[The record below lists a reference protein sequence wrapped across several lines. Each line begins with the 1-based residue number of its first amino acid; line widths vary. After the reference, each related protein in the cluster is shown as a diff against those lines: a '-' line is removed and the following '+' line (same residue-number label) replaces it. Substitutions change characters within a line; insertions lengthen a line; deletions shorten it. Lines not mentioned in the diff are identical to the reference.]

1 MTPSL
6 CAFLTPLHRLIQIIP
21 RAKLTPEEKAWI
33 AAHPVVHTYAD
44 THWRPFEFRKRGKV
58 VGVVPSCLD
67 AISRIGGLRFEYV
80 DNVSWANSYQALMSA
95 KSDMAPGASRSAD
108 ISQYRS
114 GTICQPAVLR
124 RHIGGGHTGT
134 LDSLS
139 SNAIRTLIVRSGR
152 RSSLLQRSQLAPKQ
166 AGRADAAV
174 AASESL
180 LTLLDDVLEY
190 SRLESRNVTLA
201 PESDGTSTHGRSA
214 APT

>member
-67 AISRIGGLRFEYV
+67 AISRISGLRFEYV
-80 DNVSWANSYQALMSA
+80 DNVSRANSYQALMSA
-95 KSDMAPGASRSAD
+95 KNDMAPGASRSAD

-124 RHIGGGHTGT
+124 RHIGGGHIGA
-134 LDSLS
+134 LESLS
-139 SNAIRTLIVRSGR
+139 TLIVRSGR

>member
-58 VGVVPSCLD
+58 VGVVPPCLD

-124 RHIGGGHTGT
+124 RHIGRGHTGT

-152 RSSLLQRSQLAPKQ
+152 RSSCCSARNCHRNRLAVRMRRLLL
-166 AGRADAAV
+166 
-174 AASESL
+174 
-180 LTLLDDVLEY
+180 
-190 SRLESRNVTLA
+190 RN
-201 PESDGTSTHGRSA
+201 RC
-214 APT
+214 